1 MFFILLIIS
10 FIIIIK
16 AANLLIDAAIDLAG
30 YLGISQFVIGLTVV
44 AFGTSAPEAAVNIIA
59 SLQNKSDIALGNI
72 VGSNILNIGLVI
84 GITALI
90 FTMKTEWTA
99 IRIDIPFAFVSSLVF
114 GLLVLDGLSKND
126 GIILALFFFI
136 YLNYLW
142 ITGKSSYL
150 KNENLVDKDKKI
162 SKVIVM
168 LFSGMVGVVLGGQL
182 IVHSSVNIA
191 TSLGYSEAFI
201 GLTIVSLGTSLPE
214 LITCVTACYKKSDSI
229 AVGNMV
235 GSNIFNILFVLSLSS
250 VISPIAFN
258 NKFVFDLAYM
268 VFITFMLFVFSY
280 TQKRISRFEGFCL
293 SVFYTIYFMIIFIR
307 S

>member
-16 AANLLIDAAIDLAG
+16 AANLLIDAAIDLAS

-59 SLQNKSDIALGNI
+59 SLQDKSDIALGNI

-114 GLLVLDGLSKND
+114 GILVLDGLSKND

-162 SKVIVM
+162 SKIIVM
-168 LFSGMVGVVLGGQL
+168 LFAGMAGVVLGGRL
-182 IVHSSVNIA
+182 IVQSSVNIA

-214 LITCVTACYKKSDSI
+214 LITCVTACYKKSDGI

-250 VISPIAFN
+250 VISPIDFN
-258 NKFVFDLAYM
+258 NKFVFDVVYM
-268 VFITFMLFVFSY
+268 VFMTFMLFVFSY

-293 SVFYTIYFMIIFIR
+293 SVFYTIYFMLIFIR

>member
-150 KNENLVDKDKKI
+150 RNENHADKDKKI

-168 LFSGMVGVVLGGQL
+168 LFVGMVGVALGGQL
-182 IVHSSVNIA
+182 IVHVL
-191 TSLGYSEAFI
+191 LGASGSGGI
-201 GLTIVSLGTSLPE
+201 GSGR
-214 LITCVTACYKKSDSI
+214 YR
-229 AVGNMV
+229 
-235 GSNIFNILFVLSLSS
+235 
-250 VISPIAFN
+250 SP
-258 NKFVFDLAYM
+258 DHRCHL
-268 VFITFMLFVFSY
+268 
-280 TQKRISRFEGFCL
+280 
-293 SVFYTIYFMIIFIR
+293 
-307 S
+307 